1 MKDSNLNFFFR
12 GLRGRLGSSF
22 LFKTAFRSLI
32 GNGLKTWLNV
42 FVLSISFVLII
53 LLQGIL
59 KGWSN
64 EAVDDTIKWEIA
76 GGQYWQ
82 TKYDPFDP
90 FSLDSSTVEIPTAF
104 SKDIAA
110 HRVEPILITQG
121 TIYPGGRMQSVMLK
135 GIRPN
140 QKLIQI
146 PSEKLKAQPA
156 EIPVVIGAYM
166 AKLSKLHLND
176 MVTLRWRD
184 KNGTFEAADVRIV
197 GIFKTPVPGI
207 DNGTL
212 WLSLDKLQQMT
223 MRPNSANLLV
233 KSSEITAQQV
243 KGWDFK
249 SVDKLTESTRLLVQ
263 AKSVGTS
270 LFYIIFLLLAMLAI
284 FDTQTLSIFRRQ
296 HEIGIL
302 VALGMTQ
309 RQVVWHFTLE
319 GTINALLAFGVG
331 AVWGT
336 PLMYWMV
343 VDGYKMN
350 VDAGEVGITM
360 SDTIYASVTPN
371 LVLSTMLFILIVTA
385 VVSYLP
391 ARKIAKM
398 NPTDAIRGK
407 VK

>member
-22 LFKTAFRSLI
+22 LFKTAFRNLI

-223 MRPNSANLLV
+223 MRPNSANQLV

-296 HEIGIL
+296 HEIGTL

>member
-1 MKDSNLNFFFR
+1 MK
-12 GLRGRLGSSF
+12 

-59 KGWSN
+59 QGWSN

-82 TKYDPFDP
+82 SNYDPFDP
-90 FSLDSSTVEIPTAF
+90 FTLDSSTVEISAAF

-140 QKLIQI
+140 QHLVAIPTDKLQPETP
-146 PSEKLKAQPA
+146 PSGGGGA
-156 EIPVVIGAYM
+156 IPVVIGAYM
-166 AKLSKLHLND
+166 SKLSKLHLND
-176 MVTLRWRD
+176 VLTLRWRD
-184 KNGTFEAADVRIV
+184 KNGTFEAADIRVV

-207 DNGTL
+207 DAGSV

-233 KSSEITAQQV
+233 KSPEIAAQQV

-249 SVDKLTESTRLLVQ
+249 SVDKLTESTRLLVKT
-263 AKSVGTS
+263 KSVGTS

-296 HEIGIL
+296 REIGTL

-331 AVWGT
+331 AIWGT
-336 PLMYWMV
+336 PLLYWMT
-343 VDGYKMN
+343 VDGYHMN

-371 LVLSTMLFILIVTA
+371 LIISTMLFILIVTA